1 MVPAAA
7 ILLFFLTYPL
17 GLGVWLGLTDT
28 KLGRPGVFIGL
39 ENFRSL
45 LDDDVFRLAVFN
57 TMLYTAV
64 ACTLKL
70 FLGLWLALL
79 LNRNIAFKAAIRA
92 VMLLPF
98 IAPTV
103 LTALVFWWLYDP
115 QFSIISWSLQRVGI
129 IDS

>member
-1 MVPAAA
+1 MPSSPMPSFHIRFLRRLLDDRGGLLSFLFMVPAAS

-17 GLGVWLGLTDT
+17 GLGIWLGLTDT

-64 ACTLKL
+64 ACALKL
-70 FLGLWLALL
+70 VLGLW
-79 LNRNIAFKAAIRA
+79 
-92 VMLLPF
+92 
-98 IAPTV
+98 
-103 LTALVFWWLYDP
+103 
-115 QFSIISWSLQRVGI
+115 
-129 IDS
+129 